1 MAKGKVLY
9 VEDNQANLALVEKI
23 LGLIDG
29 VTMISARTAE
39 LGIELARKERPD
51 IIILDINLPGISG
64 IEALRSLKAFEET
77 KNIPSIAMTASATRK
92 DLEEG
97 LAAGFDTYMTKPIDV
112 ADFIRLIKKLL
123 GIDV

>member
-77 KNIPSIAMTASATRK
+77 KNTPSIAMTASATRK